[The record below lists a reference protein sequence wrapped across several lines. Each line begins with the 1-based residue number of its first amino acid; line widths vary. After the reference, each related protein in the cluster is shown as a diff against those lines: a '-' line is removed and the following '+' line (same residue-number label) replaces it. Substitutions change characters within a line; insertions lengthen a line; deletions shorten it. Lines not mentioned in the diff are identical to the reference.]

1 MATRFEAPR
10 PRRSLDPRAT
20 RVIQTRSPEVSDS
33 GRDLSLFVR
42 CLTPCIV
49 VAWLAAAPPASVPRT
64 WDAREL
70 ASFELPLVRP
80 DRSAQHAAPDYY
92 YRLAVRPIYKSYPV
106 YAPGH
111 EPPGYMEWLA
121 SQDPVIAFDSSA
133 LLTDADW
140 IAAGERVFEAP
151 LGYGATFKLASVR
164 DPSWYEH
171 NQIPVT
177 KDGVMPFT
185 RYVVRKKGLVEVG
198 SGSCL
203 MCHARLMPDG
213 TLLKGAQGN
222 FPADRIVGYNLRQ
235 QAATTKDS
243 GALLDGVRLG
253 QRTFFSMPWLTPDP
267 IARVAT
273 MSIDEIA
280 SVYEAV
286 PVGASTRVNLS
297 LFAPAQIPDLIGVRE
312 RRFLDHTGLVQQR
325 SIADLMRYVAIVQGA
340 NAFDRFGDF
349 LLLDPVP
356 DPTKMDRYS
365 DEQLYALG
373 RYLYSLKPPPNPH
386 RMGAMATRGRR
397 IFLREGCHACHT
409 APLYTSNK
417 LTPAFGFTIPAEHL
431 TRYGIINRSVGT
443 DPELAMRTRKGTG
456 YYKVPSL
463 KGAWY
468 RGPFQHA
475 GAVKTLDQWFDPA
488 RLERVPGHPFALT
501 LTHDDRRAL
510 IAFLETL

>member
-1 MATRFEAPR
+1 MNAHRMVLCVVTVLCSAHTIGRAIQVPAAV
-10 PRRSLDPRAT
+10 PRA
-20 RVIQTRSPEVSDS
+20 
-33 GRDLSLFVR
+33 
-42 CLTPCIV
+42 
-49 VAWLAAAPPASVPRT
+49 

-70 ASFELPLVRP
+70 STFEVPLVRA

-92 YRLAVRPIYKSYPV
+92 YRLAVRPIYKSYPI
-106 YAPGH
+106 YAPGY
-111 EPPGYMEWLA
+111 EPAGYMDWLA
-121 SQDPVIAFDSSA
+121 QQEPADAFDGSA
-133 LLTDADW
+133 LRTDADW
-140 IAAGERVFEAP
+140 VAGGGRVFEAP
-151 LGYGATFKLASVR
+151 LGYGATFKLAAVR
-164 DPSWYEH
+164 DRSWYEH

-177 KDGVMPFT
+177 SDGIMPFS
-185 RYVVRKKGLVEVG
+185 RYVIRKKGIVEVG
-198 SGSCL
+198 SGSCV
-203 MCHARLMPDG
+203 MCHARVMPDG

-235 QAATTKDS
+235 QAAASKDPA
-243 GALLDGVRLG
+243 ALLDGVRLG

-267 IARVAT
+267 IARVAS

-297 LFAPAQIPDLIGVRE
+297 LFVPAQIPDLIGVGE

-340 NAFDRFGDF
+340 NAFDRFGDV
-349 LLLDPVP
+349 LLVDPVP
-356 DPTKMDRYS
+356 DPAKMDRYS

-373 RYLYSLKPPPNPH
+373 RFLYSLKAPANPH
-386 RMGAMATRGRR
+386 RRNGQAERGRR
-397 IFLREGCHACHT
+397 VFSREGCNTCHT
-409 APLYTSNK
+409 APLYTSNA
-417 LTPAFGFTIPAEHL
+417 LTPASGFEVPVEHRS
-431 TRYGIINRSVGT
+431 RYRIIDRSVGT

-463 KGAWY
+463 KGVWY

-475 GAVKTLDQWFDPA
+475 GAVKTLNEWFDPG
-488 RLERVPGHPFALT
+488 RVSRVPGHPFGLKLGAE
-501 LTHDDRRAL
+501 DRLAL

>member
-1 MATRFEAPR
+1 MNVHRMV
-10 PRRSLDPRAT
+10 L
-20 RVIQTRSPEVSDS
+20 
-33 GRDLSLFVR
+33 
-42 CLTPCIV
+42 CLLTVLCGVQAIGGAMQPPV
-49 VAWLAAAPPASVPRT
+49 VVPRT

-70 ASFELPLVRP
+70 ATFEVPLVRA
-80 DRSAQHAAPDYY
+80 DRSAQHASPDYY
-92 YRLAVRPIYKSYPV
+92 DRLAVRPIYKSYPI

-111 EPPGYMEWLA
+111 EPTGYMEWLA
-121 SQDPVIAFDSSA
+121 QQEPADAFDASA
-133 LLTDADW
+133 LRTDADW
-140 IAAGERVFEAP
+140 ISAGERVFEAP
-151 LGYGATFKLASVR
+151 LGYGATFKLTAIR
-164 DPSWYEH
+164 DRSWYEH

-177 KDGVMPFT
+177 SDGIMPFS
-185 RYVVRKKGLVEVG
+185 RYVIRKKGLVEVG
-198 SGSCL
+198 SGSCV
-203 MCHARLMPDG
+203 MCHARVMPDG

-235 QAATTKDS
+235 QVAASKDPA
-243 GALLDGVRLG
+243 ALLDGVRLG

-267 IARVAT
+267 IARVASMT
-273 MSIDEIA
+273 IDEIA

-297 LFAPAQIPDLIGVRE
+297 LFAPAQIPDLIGVGE

-349 LLLDPVP
+349 LLVDPVP

-373 RYLYSLKPPPNPH
+373 RYLYSLKQPANPH
-386 RMGAMATRGRR
+386 RRNEQAARGQRV
-397 IFLREGCHACHT
+397 FSREGCNACHT
-409 APLYTSNK
+409 APLYTSNA
-417 LTPAFGFTIPAEHL
+417 LTPVDGFEIPTEHRS
-431 TRYGIINRSVGT
+431 RYRIIDRSVGT
-443 DPELAMRTRKGTG
+443 DPELALRTRKGTG

-463 KGAWY
+463 KGVWY

-475 GAVKTLDQWFDPA
+475 GAVKTLNEWFDPG
-488 RLERVPGHPFALT
+488 RVSRVTGHPFGLKLGT
-501 LTHDDRRAL
+501 DDRLAL